1 MSIYKF
7 YPCKPLTL
15 VRTLISEK
23 ICVLRDDNNTNNGDG
38 MDAYDPGFWG
48 RKRKRS
54 LELRG
59 KELDLTELLAG
70 S

>member
-1 MSIYKF
+1 
-7 YPCKPLTL
+7 
-15 VRTLISEK
+15 LISEK
-23 ICVLRDDNNTNNGDG
+23 ICVLRDDNNANNGDG